1 MDACQVS
8 VTAANRE
15 EASAVADSLLGA
27 HLAACVQIIG
37 PVESRY
43 WWQGAREQATEWLC
57 LVKTRLSLV
66 DAVVATVRAVHSY
79 DSPEILA
86 VPVTAGDPDYI
97 AWLEREASGRSD
109 A

>member
-8 VTAANRE
+8 VTAASRD
-15 EASAVADSLLGA
+15 EASAVADALLDA

-43 WWQGAREQATEWLC
+43 WWDGAREQANEWLC
-57 LVKTRLSLV
+57 LVKTRSSLV
-66 DAVVATVRAVHSY
+66 DAVVAAVRAAHSY
-79 DSPEILA
+79 ETPEILA
-86 VPVTAGDPDYI
+86 VPVVAGDPDYL
-97 AWLEREASGRSD
+97 AWLEREASGLGD